1 MPHAEQTLFVI
12 STHKVPQKHKT
23 DFTKQ
28 QVMLLDELNCRLCDF
43 SHDIDGFE
51 DDDHT
56 EQILDLV
63 LASHGWEWEE
73 YQEKYI
79 DR

>member
-1 MPHAEQTLFVI
+1 MSHTEQTLFVL

-23 DFTKQ
+23 DFTQQ

-43 SHDIDGFE
+43 SHDVEGFE
-51 DDDHT
+51 DDDHG
-56 EQILDLV
+56 EQIMDLV

-73 YQEKYI
+73 FYKKFVS
-79 DR
+79 

>member
-1 MPHAEQTLFVI
+1 MPHAEQTLFVL

-28 QVMLLDELNCRLCDF
+28 QVMLLDELNCRLYNF

-56 EQILDLV
+56 
-63 LASHGWEWEE
+63 
-73 YQEKYI
+73 
-79 DR
+79 